1 MNACATR
8 WRSDAGAPPVN
19 APAPAEHPAKAALLA
34 GSDLIEAFI
43 IDVNG
48 VPRGKWLQP
57 DKARAL
63 LGAGIAIPRSAF
75 LLDIWGR
82 DIVEGGIA
90 YDTGD
95 PDGLCTAVPHSIT
108 RMGWAEGNSVQAML
122 TMREAD
128 GGYFYLDPRGVL
140 ARVLGRYTAAG
151 LTPALGVELEF
162 YLVGAAPAGGL
173 RIAPRGADESGWRGW
188 QIDAVGLNE
197 IHDYEP
203 ILREMMA
210 AAKAQEITLE
220 TVISESGPGQ
230 FEVTLKYATDAL
242 RVADCATLF
251 KRTIK
256 QVARRHGLTAT
267 FMAKPYGQW
276 AGSGMHVHLSVL
288 DRAGRNIFR
297 GGQDRA
303 APALYHALGGVIAAL
318 PDTML
323 TLAPHANSYR
333 RFAPGVH
340 APTYADWGHDN
351 RLASVRVI
359 TQDAPASRIEHRVAG
374 ADCNPYLAFA
384 AFLGSALAGIE
395 QQADPGPETFGNQR
409 DARTPQLPIAW
420 SAAVDRFAGSTAMA
434 AIFGADFQRVFTACK
449 RQEIAEFRRRISDVE
464 YDAYLK
470 NA

>member
-1 MNACATR
+1 MNVISKPDIA
-8 WRSDAGAPPVN
+8 
-19 APAPAEHPAKAALLA
+19 AKAALMA
-34 GSDLIEAFI
+34 ESDLIEAFI

-48 VPRGKWLQP
+48 VPRGKWLQR
-57 DKARAL
+57 DKAKAL
-63 LGAGIAIPRSAF
+63 LGLGIAMPRSAF

-82 DIVEGGIA
+82 DVVEGGIA

-95 PDGLCTAVPHSIT
+95 PDGLCVAVPHSIT
-108 RMGWAEGNSVQAML
+108 RMGWAEGNATQALL
-122 TMREAD
+122 TMREPD
-128 GGYFYLDPRGVL
+128 GSYFYLDPRGVL
-140 ARVLGRYTAAG
+140 ARVLERFSAAG

-162 YLVGAAPAGGL
+162 YLVESGHTGAL
-173 RIAPRGADESGWRGW
+173 KIAPRGADESGWRGW
-188 QIDAVGLNE
+188 QIDAVGLGE

-210 AAKAQEITLE
+210 TAKAQDILLE
-220 TVISESGPGQ
+220 TLVSESGPGQ

-242 RVADCATLF
+242 RVADSATLF

-256 QVARRHGLTAT
+256 HVARKHGLTAT

-276 AGSGMHVHLSVL
+276 AGSGMHVHMSVL
-288 DRAGRNIFR
+288 NADGKNIFT
-297 GGQDRA
+297 GTETRA
-303 APALYHALGGVIAAL
+303 APVLYNALGGIIHAM

-340 APTYADWGHDN
+340 APTYGDWGHDN
-351 RLASVRVI
+351 RMAAIRVI
-359 TQDAPASRIEHRVAG
+359 TSDPAAARIEHRVAG

-384 AFLGSALAGIE
+384 AFLGSALDGIE
-395 QQADPGPETFGNQR
+395 SQADPGPETFGDKR
-409 DARTPQLPIAW
+409 SPLAPPLPIAW
-420 SAAVDRFAGSTAMA
+420 SGAVDKFAASPHIAG
-434 AIFGADFQRVFTACK
+434 IFGADFQRVFAACK
-449 RQEIAEFRRRISDVE
+449 RQEIGEIRRRISDVE

>member
-1 MNACATR
+1 M
-8 WRSDAGAPPVN
+8 SVN
-19 APAPAEHPAKAALLA
+19 PDHAAKSALLA
-34 GSDLIEAFI
+34 DSEYIEAFV

-48 VPRGKWLQP
+48 VPRGKWLQR
-57 DKARAL
+57 DKAKAL
-63 LGAGIAIPRSAF
+63 LGTGIAVPRSAF

-82 DIVEGGIA
+82 DIVEGGVA
-90 YDTGD
+90 FDTGD
-95 PDGLCTAVPHSIT
+95 PDGICTAVPHSIA
-108 RMGWAEGNSVQAML
+108 RMTWAEGNPSQALL

-128 GGYFYLDPRGVL
+128 GSYFYLDPRGVL
-140 ARVLGRYTAAG
+140 ARVLDRYTKAG

-162 YLVGAAPAGGL
+162 YLVDSGHTGGL
-173 RIAPRGADESGWRGW
+173 KIAPRGADESGWRGW
-188 QIDAVGLNE
+188 QIDAVGLGE

-210 AAKAQEITLE
+210 TAKTQDITLE
-220 TVISESGPGQ
+220 TLISENGPGQ

-242 RVADCATLF
+242 RVADSATLF

-256 QVARRHGLTAT
+256 HVARKHGLTAT

-276 AGSGMHVHLSVL
+276 AGSGMHVHMSVL
-288 DRAGRNIFR
+288 DNAGKNIFTNTPE
-297 GGQDRA
+297 RA
-303 APALYHALGGVIAAL
+303 APVLYNALGGIIQAM

-340 APTYADWGHDN
+340 APTFGDWGHDN
-351 RLASVRVI
+351 RMAAVRVI
-359 TQDAPASRIEHRVAG
+359 TSDPAASRIEHRVAG

-384 AFLGSALAGIE
+384 AMLGSALDGIE
-395 QQADPGPETFGNQR
+395 AKADPGPETFGDR
-409 DARTPQLPIAW
+409 RSPQAPPLPIAW
-420 SAAVDRFAGSTAMA
+420 SSAVDRFADSTHMA
-434 AIFGADFQRVFTACK
+434 GIFGADFQRVFTACK
-449 RQEIAEFRRRISDVE
+449 RQEIGEFRRRISDVE

>member
-1 MNACATR
+1 LNKINPLHA
-8 WRSDAGAPPVN
+8 D
-19 APAPAEHPAKAALLA
+19 KAALMA
-34 GSDLIEAFI
+34 DSEFIEAFI

-48 VPRGKWLQP
+48 VPRGKWLQR
-57 DKARAL
+57 DKAKAL

-108 RMGWAEGNSVQAML
+108 RMGWAEGNSAQALL
-122 TMREAD
+122 TMREPD
-128 GGYFYLDPRGVL
+128 GSFFFLDPRGVL
-140 ARVLGRYTAAG
+140 SRVLDRFAAAG

-162 YLVGAAPAGGL
+162 YLVDPGHTGGQP
-173 RIAPRGADESGWRGW
+173 IAPRGADESGWRGW
-188 QIDAVGLNE
+188 QIDAVGLGE
-197 IHDYEP
+197 IHDYET

-210 AAKAQEITLE
+210 TAKAQEITLE
-220 TVISESGPGQ
+220 TLVSESGPGQ
-230 FEVTLKYATDAL
+230 FEVTLKYSTDAL
-242 RVADCATLF
+242 RVADSATLF

-256 QVARRHGLTAT
+256 QVARKHGLTAT
-267 FMAKPYGQW
+267 FMAKPYGHW
-276 AGSGMHVHLSVL
+276 AGSGMHVHMSVL
-288 DRAGRNIFR
+288 DRAGDNIFVGSEER
-297 GGQDRA
+297 GADV
-303 APALYHALGGVIAAL
+303 LYHALGGVIEAM

-340 APTYADWGHDN
+340 APTYGDWGHDN
-351 RLASVRVI
+351 RLAAVRVI
-359 TQDAPASRIEHRVAG
+359 TADPPASRIEHRVAG

-384 AFLGSALAGIE
+384 SFLGSALAGIE
-395 QQADPGPETFGNQR
+395 NKTDPGPETFGDKR
-409 DARTPQLPIAW
+409 SAEAPRLPIAW
-420 SAAVDRFAGSTAMA
+420 SGAVERFAASKHIAG
-434 AIFGADFQRVFTACK
+434 IFGADFQKFFTACK
-449 RQEIAEFRRRISDVE
+449 RQEISEFRRRISDVE

>member
-1 MNACATR
+1 MNKINPLHA
-8 WRSDAGAPPVN
+8 D
-19 APAPAEHPAKAALLA
+19 KAALMA
-34 GSDLIEAFI
+34 DSEFIEAFI

-48 VPRGKWLQP
+48 VPRGKWLQR
-57 DKARAL
+57 DKAKAL

-108 RMGWAEGNSVQAML
+108 RMGWAEGNSAQALL
-122 TMREAD
+122 TMREPD
-128 GGYFYLDPRGVL
+128 GSFFFLDPRGVL
-140 ARVLGRYTAAG
+140 SRVLDRFAAAG

-162 YLVGAAPAGGL
+162 YLVDPGHTGGQP
-173 RIAPRGADESGWRGW
+173 IAPRGADESGWRGW
-188 QIDAVGLNE
+188 QIDAVGLGE
-197 IHDYEP
+197 IHDYET

-210 AAKAQEITLE
+210 TAKAQEITLE
-220 TVISESGPGQ
+220 TLVSESGPGQ
-230 FEVTLKYATDAL
+230 FEVTLKYSSDAL
-242 RVADCATLF
+242 RVADSATLF

-256 QVARRHGLTAT
+256 QVARKHGLTAT
-267 FMAKPYGQW
+267 FMAKPYGHW
-276 AGSGMHVHLSVL
+276 AGSGMHVHMSVL
-288 DRAGRNIFR
+288 DRAGKNIFIGTEER
-297 GGQDRA
+297 GADV
-303 APALYHALGGVIAAL
+303 LYHALGGVIQAM

-340 APTYADWGHDN
+340 APTYGDWGHDN
-351 RLASVRVI
+351 RLAAMRVI
-359 TQDAPASRIEHRVAG
+359 TADPPASRIEHRVAG

-384 AFLGSALAGIE
+384 SFLGSALAGIE
-395 QQADPGPETFGNQR
+395 NKTDPGPETFGDKR
-409 DARTPQLPIAW
+409 SPQAPKLPIAW
-420 SAAVDRFAGSTAMA
+420 SGAVEKFAASKHIAG
-434 AIFGADFQRVFTACK
+434 IFGADFQKFFAACK
-449 RQEIAEFRRRISDVE
+449 RQEISEFRRRISDVE